1 MDTDVGTDTDAEN
14 DTDAE
19 GDTDAENDTDAESE
33 LDTDVDTDT
42 DAEADAEEEGVCVD
56 TREYTELCVGFGEE
70 VLESAMTVLDN
81 ARTIA
86 IARSIT
92 LILLD
97 IYISKP
103 LRLTIQ

>member
-1 MDTDVGTDTDAEN
+1 M
-14 DTDAE
+14 
-19 GDTDAENDTDAESE
+19 
-33 LDTDVDTDT
+33 
-42 DAEADAEEEGVCVD
+42 
-56 TREYTELCVGFGEE
+56 
-70 VLESAMTVLDN
+70 LESAITVLDN
-81 ARTIA
+81 AMTIA